1 MIYPDVFRTK
11 NAKAVNDRQA
21 IGAPHYF
28 PVFLLSRR
36 ADQHFGYNYGIMYIF
51 VLCYLF
57 NSK

>member
-1 MIYPDVFRTK
+1 MIYPDVSRTE

-36 ADQHFGYNYGIMYIF
+36 AYQHFGYNYGIMYIF
-51 VLCYLF
+51 VLYHLL